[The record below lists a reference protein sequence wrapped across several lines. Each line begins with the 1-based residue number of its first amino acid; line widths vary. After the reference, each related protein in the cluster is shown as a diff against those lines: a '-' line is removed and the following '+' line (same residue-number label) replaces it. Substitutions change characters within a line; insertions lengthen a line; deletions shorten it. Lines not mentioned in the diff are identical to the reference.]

1 MPESIPGGKKPL
13 KEKSKKGNKDKQK
26 KEEILEEIEGI
37 NILQVSNGIEV
48 NPIFNNKVENKLE
61 KGIATIYTNNSESI
75 VRCPQCRKTAYHV
88 RDNIYRCSRC
98 GYFNQ

>member
-26 KEEILEEIEGI
+26 KEDILERKKSEEELLEEVEGI
-37 NILQVSNGIEV
+37 NILQASNGIEV
-48 NPIFNNKVENKLE
+48 NPID
-61 KGIATIYTNNSESI
+61 TNNSESI
-75 VRCPQCRKTAYHV
+75 VSCPQCRKTAYHV

>member
-26 KEEILEEIEGI
+26 KEDILEQKKSEEELLEEVEGI
-37 NILQVSNGIEV
+37 NILQASNGI
-48 NPIFNNKVENKLE
+48 LE
-61 KGIATIYTNNSESI
+61 KEIAAIDTNNSESI